1 MRVCIL
7 GSGPG
12 GYVAAIRAAQLGAE
26 VIVIEKDE
34 VGGTCLNWGCIP
46 TKALLASC
54 EMLAK
59 FRRLDEY
66 GIDIQGDIFPRYSK
80 IIDRK
85 NRIVSTQIKG
95 IRTLFKTWGISL
107 THGRGRIVSA
117 RDIIVE
123 PAHSAPQKITSDT
136 IMIGTGSRP
145 FEMPAFPFDHQ
156 QIISSDD
163 VLSFSEVP
171 KSLLIIGGGIIGC
184 EFATI
189 FREMGC
195 DVTIIEMLPRLVPT
209 EDHEISALLE
219 REMKKKHVRFIT
231 GMKVEALE
239 KDSDTV
245 RAVLRE
251 GNSIVAEK
259 ALVAVGRSFNTEH
272 IGLEESGIAKG
283 DFGEIKV
290 NGRMETN
297 VQGVYAI
304 GDVTGVPMLA
314 HAASAEGITA
324 AENIMGRSSTMEY
337 CAIPSV
343 IFTFP
348 EIASVGLKE
357 HEAVEKGF
365 SIITGHFP
373 FRALGKAH
381 AIGEISGICKVIA
394 DSKTDR
400 VLGVHIIGPHA
411 SDIIHEG
418 VLAVRHRLTVRQIS
432 ETIHAHPTLSEGL
445 KEASD
450 DILGHSIHLPKRAKP
465 PA

>member
-26 VIVIEKDE
+26 VTVIEKDE

-59 FRRLDEY
+59 FRRHKDY
-66 GIDIQGDIFPRYSK
+66 GIDIRGDVFPRYSK
-80 IIDRK
+80 IVERK
-85 NRIVSTQIKG
+85 NRIVQTHVKG
-95 IRTLFKTWGISL
+95 IRTLFKNWGISL
-107 THGRGRIVSA
+107 KQGRGKIVSA
-117 RDIIVE
+117 HDIIVE
-123 PAHSAPQKITSDT
+123 PAHSSTERITSDT
-136 IMIGTGSRP
+136 ILIGTGSRP
-145 FEMPAFPFDHQ
+145 LEIPSFPFDHE

-163 VLSFSEVP
+163 VLSLCEIP

-189 FREMGC
+189 FKELGSE
-195 DVTIIEMLPRLVPT
+195 VTIIEMLPRLVPT
-209 EDHEISALLE
+209 EDHEISSLLE
-219 REMKKKHVRFIT
+219 REMKKKKIRFIT
-231 GMKVEALE
+231 GMKVETLE
-239 KDSDTV
+239 RNRETV
-245 RAVLRE
+245 RAVLNE
-251 GNSIVAEK
+251 ENSIVAEK
-259 ALVAVGRSFNTEH
+259 ALVAIGRDFNTEH
-272 IGLEESGIAKG
+272 IGLEEAGIVTGAC
-283 DFGEIKV
+283 GEIKV
-290 NGRMETN
+290 NERMETN
-297 VQGVYAI
+297 VPGVYAI

-314 HAASAEGITA
+314 HAASAEGIAA
-324 AENIMGRSSTMEY
+324 AENIMGGSSTMDY
-337 CAIPSV
+337 GSIPSV

-357 HEAVEKGF
+357 HEADEKGF
-365 SIITGHFP
+365 SITTGHFP
-373 FRALGKAH
+373 FRSLGKAH

-418 VLAVRHRLTVRQIS
+418 VLAVRHHLTVRQIS

-450 DILGHSIHLPKRAKP
+450 DILGHAIHLPKRQNP
-465 PA
+465 SD